1 MGQQPLAVSTTP
13 YPPIINPIPSATW
26 NSGPLRPLGPPGG
39 TILPGPQV
47 QILLTGHLVR
57 LANGQMYQR
66 SSVTLVQDD
75 NKNILVDTGMGTDVF
90 ELVKGEILQKLQH
103 NRINQ
108 SINWWILALSQY
120 NLNPDNIDMVVITH
134 GHLDHTGNQNFFAHK
149 IVLFDHLEFLEN
161 RFYETTLKK
170 VIVKPL

>member
-1 MGQQPLAVSTTP
+1 MAKCTKEVLS
-13 YPPIINPIPSATW
+13 
-26 NSGPLRPLGPPGG
+26 
-39 TILPGPQV
+39 
-47 QILLTGHLVR
+47 LLYKMITKTFWL
-57 LANGQMYQR
+57 
-66 SSVTLVQDD
+66 TLVWVLMYSSWL
-75 NKNILVDTGMGTDVF
+75 K
-90 ELVKGEILQKLQH
+90 VKYYRNSSPIES
-103 NRINQ
+103 INQ